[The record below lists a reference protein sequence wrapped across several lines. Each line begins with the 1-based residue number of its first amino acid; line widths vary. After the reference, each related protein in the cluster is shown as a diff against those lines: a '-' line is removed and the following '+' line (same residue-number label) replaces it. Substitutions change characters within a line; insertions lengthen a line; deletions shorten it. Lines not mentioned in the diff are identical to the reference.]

1 MLAVRIDD
9 ELLDEVDNIAKIQHT
24 SRSGIV
30 RQAIIRFLEDFEDIR
45 AAEHSLKYMTRTIS
59 LKQMREELE
68 LERQAK

>member
-9 ELLDEVDNIAKIQHT
+9 ELLDEVDSIAKIQHT

-45 AAEHSLKYMTRTIS
+45 AAEYSLKHMTHTVS
-59 LKQMREELE
+59 LKQLREELE